1 LCTAVRRA
9 MLEFR
14 RWDESAQTL
23 VNVDSLIKNM
33 RSPAVMSVVIVVMAK
48 NDTKSM
54 LSELGERN

>member
-1 LCTAVRRA
+1 
-9 MLEFR
+9 MLKFR